1 MDIMPVLVLLVI
13 FGFIYAIVHL
23 GVRRK
28 ERMAM
33 INSGADPS
41 IFQQSNPGLAGIRY
55 GLLLIGV
62 AVGIL
67 LGNIFE
73 ATTCLDEEV
82 SYFSMI
88 FLFGGLALVISYFV
102 ERHQRSKED

>member
-1 MDIMPVLVLLVI
+1 MELTPVLVLIVI
-13 FGFIYAIVHL
+13 FGFIYGIVHL

-41 IFQQSNPGLAGIRY
+41 IFQQSKPAIAGIRY

-67 LGNIFE
+67 LGNILE
-73 ATTCLDEEV
+73 VTTCLDEEV
-82 SYFSMI
+82 AYFSMI
-88 FLFGGLALVISYFV
+88 FLLGGLALVISYFV
-102 ERHQRSKED
+102 ERHQRDKEN